1 MQFPNL
7 GQDDLDPYQQRIW
20 LAALLTGMG
29 DHADEL
35 VTRLPDDVIEAVLFY
50 LFNMLNEA
58 EADDSLGASWR
69 QFLRLD

>member
-7 GQDDLDPYQQRIW
+7 GKDDLDPHQQRIW
-20 LAALLTGMG
+20 LSALLTGLG

-50 LFNMLNEA
+50 LYNMLEA
-58 EADDSLGASWR
+58 EADESLGGSW
-69 QFLRLD
+69 QKFLRLD